1 MGLVELIEDTL
12 LMLSIPGSNPAPSL
26 QMSLLYRVTT
36 KLDVH
41 IFDLRYTQESRLG
54 YRKKNYFYFS
64 TGGKNKEIHSVAT
77 SGKML
82 SFENWSVVWS
92 NAFTNSC
99 RNNRGF
105 ACLLFQIVDW

>member
-1 MGLVELIEDTL
+1 MELIEDTL

-99 RNNRGF
+99 RNNRGS
-105 ACLLFQIVDW
+105 ACLVNA